1 MQLSAVQEHK
11 EQKFGSTSSK
21 NIGIN
26 IIELESFDSDV
37 KSEKVGLKN
46 REEQYKSHEISLKDL

>member
-1 MQLSAVQEHK
+1 MQLSAAQEHK
-11 EQKFGSTSSK
+11 EQKFGSNSSR
-21 NIGIN
+21 NLGIN
-26 IIELESFDSDV
+26 IIELESLDSDV

>member
-11 EQKFGSTSSK
+11 EQKFGSTSSN

>member
-11 EQKFGSTSSK
+11 EQKFGSTSSN

-46 REEQYKSHEISLKDL
+46 R